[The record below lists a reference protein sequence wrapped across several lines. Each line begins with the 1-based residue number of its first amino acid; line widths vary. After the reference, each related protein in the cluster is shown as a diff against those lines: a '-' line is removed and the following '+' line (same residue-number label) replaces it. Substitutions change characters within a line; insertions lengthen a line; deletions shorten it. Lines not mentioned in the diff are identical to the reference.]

1 MVREDPARQGLLYA
15 GTETGMYISFDDGK
29 SWDSFQKNLPIVP
42 ITDLHIKDNS
52 LIVATQGRSL
62 WMIDD
67 LTVLHQLDAQ
77 TMKQD
82 AVLFDPKDTYRTKG
96 GGGRASLTAG
106 TNLPAGVTTH
116 MYFKDLKPT
125 DKVSLTYTSKAG
137 DTLAHFSTD
146 AKERNKK
153 LGIKTGGNTHNWN
166 TRGKGAERLPGMILW
181 WANLGG
187 PKAVP
192 GTYGVH
198 LNYNGSVQS
207 KEFEILPD
215 PRAEASVAEMQEQYD
230 FITEINTTVD
240 LAHQSIKKI
249 RAINEKLD
257 AFVSAY
263 SSDASVEDLVAKAKE
278 LKDQFSEVEKALY
291 QTQNRSGQDPL
302 NFPIRLTNK
311 LAHLN
316 SLVSLDDFGPTV
328 QDRAVK
334 AELTTKIEE
343 QLAKFDALVEKEI
356 DAFNEAFNQK
366 QLPFLQLKD

>member
-1 MVREDPARQGLLYA
+1 
-15 GTETGMYISFDDGK
+15 
-29 SWDSFQKNLPIVP
+29 
-42 ITDLHIKDNS
+42 
-52 LIVATQGRSL
+52 
-62 WMIDD
+62 
-67 LTVLHQLDAQ
+67 
-77 TMKQD
+77 
-82 AVLFDPKDTYRTKG
+82 
-96 GGGRASLTAG
+96 
-106 TNLPAGVTTH
+106 

-125 DKVSLTYTSKAG
+125 DKVSLTYTSKVG

-146 AKERNKK
+146 AKDRSKK
-153 LGIKTGGNTHNWN
+153 LGIKTGANTHNWN

-207 KEFEILPD
+207 KEFEILAD

-249 RAINEKLD
+249 RAINAKLD
-257 AFVSAY
+257 TFVSAY

-278 LKDQFSEVEKALY
+278 LKGQFSKVEKALY

-343 QLAKFDALVEKEI
+343 QLAKFDALIEKEI

>member
-1 MVREDPARQGLLYA
+1 
-15 GTETGMYISFDDGK
+15 
-29 SWDSFQKNLPIVP
+29 
-42 ITDLHIKDNS
+42 
-52 LIVATQGRSL
+52 
-62 WMIDD
+62 
-67 LTVLHQLDAQ
+67 
-77 TMKQD
+77 
-82 AVLFDPKDTYRTKG
+82 
-96 GGGRASLTAG
+96 
-106 TNLPAGVTTH
+106 
-116 MYFKDLKPT
+116 
-125 DKVSLTYTSKAG
+125 
-137 DTLAHFSTD
+137 
-146 AKERNKK
+146 
-153 LGIKTGGNTHNWN
+153 
-166 TRGKGAERLPGMILW
+166 MILW

-215 PRAEASVAEMQEQYD
+215 PRAEASMAEMQEQYD

-263 SSDASVEDLVAKAKE
+263 SSDASVEDLVAKAKD